1 MISSW
6 VWRAD
11 FRPRDIKGVSE
22 VALSDWDQRQLAR
35 IEAGTLATD
44 PGFAARMDLTGAV
57 HSRRQLRRMCWC
69 LLALGAW
76 LLLTGMARADG
87 VISLGALSAC
97 CGCGLMVWSAL
108 TARSL
113 RVPTQRRR

>member
-1 MISSW
+1 M
-6 VWRAD
+6 
-11 FRPRDIKGVSE
+11 
-22 VALSDWDQRQLAR
+22 ALSDWDQRQLAE
-35 IEAGTLATD
+35 IEAGTLAKD
-44 PGFAARMDLTGAV
+44 PEFASRMDLAGAV
-57 HSRRQLRRMCWC
+57 RSRRQLRRMCWW

-76 LLLTGMARADG
+76 LLLTGMAGARG

-113 RVPTQRRR
+113 RDPTQRRR